1 MTYEELTGRLSRR
14 TEKPG
19 WNYAVLVP
27 LVEEGDKLSLLFEVR
42 AATLRHQP
50 GEVCFPGGAA
60 EPGESP
66 EETAL
71 RETAEELG
79 LGREKIELG
88 PRLPRRRHQAGFY
101 TWPVVGRLLPGWREA
116 LKPNAAEVGEVFTVP
131 LDFFRETPPEE
142 YTCEVV
148 TVPPADFP
156 QETAVGALGL
166 YISNQSVTA
175 FQPMNINFGI
185 MPPLGHRVKGK
196 RNKNAE
202 LSRRSLEIIEK
213 LRAVVLE

>member
-1 MTYEELTGRLSRR
+1 MTYEELTGRLSGREEM
-14 TEKPG
+14 TG
-19 WNYAVLVP
+19 WDYAVLVP
-27 LVEEGDKLSLLFEVR
+27 VVEEGGKLSLLFEVR

-79 LGREKIELG
+79 LGREKVELG
-88 PRLPRRRHQAGFY
+88 PRLPRQRHQAGFY
-101 TWPVVGRLLPGWREA
+101 TRPVVGHILPGWREA

-156 QETAVGALGL
+156 HEKLGFPGG
-166 YISNQSVTA
+166 YQW
-175 FQPMNINFGI
+175 
-185 MPPLGHRVKGK
+185 RKGK
-196 RNKNAE
+196 RTVLVWMWQGRPIWGLTA
-202 LSRRSLEIIEK
+202 RMVRSLVEA
-213 LRAVVLE
+213 L